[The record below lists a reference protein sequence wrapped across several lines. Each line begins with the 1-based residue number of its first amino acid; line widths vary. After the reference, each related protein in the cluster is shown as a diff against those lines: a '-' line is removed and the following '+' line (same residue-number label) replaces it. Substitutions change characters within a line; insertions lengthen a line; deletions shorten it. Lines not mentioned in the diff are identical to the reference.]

1 MKKTFDDELSA
12 VIVHNDKQLQNIKI
26 DNAKMNSEVEKSI
39 CQSEELLRELGHTL
53 PHVKAHKRE
62 TLRLNDM
69 ERLEW
74 DDVVA
79 EAEKCVEG
87 KVSIEQVFTKD
98 ELAANEE
105 FIVKLREDFNAI
117 HRLDAID
124 WTIPIVAGILGGII
138 DIVLVGIPERTKQG
152 TSAGPL
158 SDYIRG
164 LFDKTFPP
172 EEMEKLA
179 NSKISKTPFDAQDN
193 RNTKVYVEGLSAY
206 YHRLL
211 ELGHD
216 PILAFI
222 VGVLD
227 VLKGTMT
234 TIDKKGK
241 IVIQALDCYADRG
254 ESNLFVAI
262 AKVLRHLK
270 SDVTTSMGL
279 PAPLMGLF
287 NLFQF
292 GSIGEFEQTIAEIVQ
307 GMYYEGYDFI
317 HFCSMSIPT
326 IITEVIVRV
335 AYGIKMKKEGHSL
348 KESVAFTSNRQKHP
362 KLGTELF
369 LAHTAATAINAG
381 KVYVSENPLAIN
393 YPQWIAF
400 AKYSIA
406 QLKWTLIKKP
416 EMRYKYVQDI
426 LDEEWLNTYNETES
440 LWKEFNNG

>member
-1 MKKTFDDELSA
+1 MKTNIEKEFNNVLFFHNKRLKEASFELEVVNESLDER
-12 VIVHNDKQLQNIKI
+12 IK
-26 DNAKMNSEVEKSI
+26 KSEKIIEAFGYDLPEKSFLDHSTHTTAESDI
-39 CQSEELLRELGHTL
+39 EEWNEIVLQASSVIDR
-53 PHVKAHKRE
+53 
-62 TLRLNDM
+62 D
-69 ERLEW
+69 
-74 DDVVA
+74 
-79 EAEKCVEG
+79 
-87 KVSIEQVFTKD
+87 VSIEEIFT
-98 ELAANEE
+98 EEEISSNEE
-105 FIVKLREDFNAI
+105 YLIKIRNDFDSI
-117 HRLDAID
+117 HQMDSID

-164 LFDKTFPP
+164 LFEKAFPA
-172 EEMEKLA
+172 EEMEKIA
-179 NSKISKTPFDAQDN
+179 NSKTSKVPFDAQDN
-193 RNTKVYVEGLSAY
+193 RNTQVYVDGLSAY

-216 PILAFI
+216 PILAFV

-241 IVIQALDCYADRG
+241 IVIQVLDCYADRG
-254 ESNLFVAI
+254 EANLFAAI

-292 GSIGEFEQTIAEIVQ
+292 GSIGEFNQTIAEIVQ
-307 GMYYEGYDFI
+307 GMYHEGYDFI

-326 IITEVIVRV
+326 MITEVIVRV
-335 AYGIKMKKEGHSL
+335 TYGLKRKKEGHTL
-348 KESVAFTSNRQKHP
+348 NESVAFTASRQKHP

-369 LAHTAATAINAG
+369 LAHTIATAINAE

-393 YPQWIAF
+393 YTQWIAF
-400 AKYSIA
+400 AKYSIS
-406 QLKWTLIKKP
+406 QLKWTLVKKP
-416 EMRYKYVQDI
+416 KMRYKYVQNI
-426 LDEEWLNTYNETES
+426 LDEEWLDAYKETES
-440 LWKEFNNG
+440 LWKEFNNI

>member
-26 DNAKMNSEVEKSI
+26 DTAKMNSEVEKSI
-39 CQSEELLRELGHTL
+39 CQSEELLRELGYTL
-53 PHVKAHKRE
+53 PPVKAHKRE
-62 TLRLNDM
+62 TLMLNNMDC
-69 ERLEW
+69 LEW

-98 ELAANEE
+98 ELTANEE

-138 DIVLVGIPERTKQG
+138 DVVLVGIPERTKQG
-152 TSAGPL
+152 TSARPL

-164 LFDKTFPP
+164 LFDKVFPS

-179 NSKISKTPFDAQDN
+179 NSKIAKTPFDAQDN
-193 RNTKVYVEGLSAY
+193 RNTQIYVDGLSAY

-216 PILAFI
+216 PILAFV

-254 ESNLFVAI
+254 ESNLFAAI

-292 GSIGEFEQTIAEIVQ
+292 GSIGEFDQTIAEIVQ

-326 IITEVIVRV
+326 MITEVIVRV
-335 AYGIKMKKEGHSL
+335 AYGIKRKKEGHSL
-348 KESVAFTSNRQKHP
+348 KENVAFTANREKHP

-381 KVYVSENPLAIN
+381 KV
-393 YPQWIAF
+393 
-400 AKYSIA
+400 
-406 QLKWTLIKKP
+406 
-416 EMRYKYVQDI
+416 
-426 LDEEWLNTYNETES
+426 
-440 LWKEFNNG
+440 

>member
-1 MKKTFDDELSA
+1 MKNTFDDELSI
-12 VIVHNDKQLQNIKI
+12 VIKHNDEQLHNIKNDVTEI
-26 DNAKMNSEVEKSI
+26 GSEVGECI
-39 CQSEELLRELGHTL
+39 CQSEELLRELGYSL
-53 PHVKAHKRE
+53 PSTTSHINTQLQINDVDC
-62 TLRLNDM
+62 LN
-69 ERLEW
+69 W
-74 DDVVA
+74 DSIVD
-79 EAEKCVEG
+79 EAKSYVGED
-87 KVSIEQVFTKD
+87 VSIEQLFTEK
-98 ELAANEE
+98 EIASNEE
-105 FIVKLREDFNAI
+105 YLIKLREDFNAI
-117 HRLDAID
+117 HKLDAID

-138 DIVLVGIPERTKQG
+138 DVVLAGIPERTKQG

-158 SDYIRG
+158 SNYIRG
-164 LFDKTFPP
+164 LFEKAFPP

-179 NSKISKTPFDAQDN
+179 NSKISKVPFDAQDN
-193 RNTKVYVEGLSAY
+193 RITQVYVDGLSAY

-216 PILAFI
+216 PILAFV

-241 IVIQALDCYADRG
+241 LAIQALDCYADRG
-254 ESNLFVAI
+254 ETNLFAAI

-292 GSIGEFEQTIAEIVQ
+292 GSIGEFDQTVAEIVQ

-317 HFCSMSIPT
+317 HFWSMSIPT
-326 IITEVIVRV
+326 MITEVIVRV
-335 AYGIKMKKEGHSL
+335 SYGIKRKKEGHSL
-348 KESVAFTSNRQKHP
+348 KESVAFTTNRQKHP

-369 LAHTAATAINAG
+369 LAHTVATAINAG

-400 AKYSIA
+400 AKYSIS

-426 LDEEWLNTYNETES
+426 LDEEWLDTYKETEI
-440 LWKEFNNG
+440 LWKELNNS

>member
-12 VIVHNDKQLQNIKI
+12 VIVHNDERLKNIKK
-26 DNAKMNSEVEKSI
+26 DTEEMNSDVEKNI
-39 CQSEELLRELGHTL
+39 CQSEELLRELGYSL
-53 PHVKAHKRE
+53 PSVKMHKRE
-62 TLRLNDM
+62 SFSIEEIDSLDWETI
-69 ERLEW
+69 
-74 DDVVA
+74 VA
-79 EAEKCVEG
+79 EAEQSIEG

-98 ELAANEE
+98 ELVSNEE
-105 FIVKLREDFNAI
+105 FLVKLREDFNAI
-117 HRLDAID
+117 HRLDPID

-138 DIVLVGIPERTKQG
+138 DVVLVGIPGRTEQG

-164 LFDKTFPP
+164 LFEKTFPP

-193 RNTKVYVEGLSAY
+193 RNTKIYVEGLSAY

-216 PILAFI
+216 PILAFV

-254 ESNLFVAI
+254 ETNLFAAI
-262 AKVLRHLK
+262 AKVIRHLK

-292 GSIGEFEQTIAEIVQ
+292 GSIGEFDQTIAEIVQ

-326 IITEVIVRV
+326 MIVEVIVRV
-335 AYGIKMKKEGHSL
+335 AYGIKRKKEGYSL
-348 KESVAFTSNRQKHP
+348 KESIVFTSNRQKHP

-369 LAHTAATAINAG
+369 LAHTAATAINTG
-381 KVYVSENPLAIN
+381 KVYFSQNPLAIN

-400 AKYSIA
+400 AKCSIS
-406 QLKWTLIKKP
+406 QLKWVLIDRP
-416 EMRYKYVQDI
+416 EMRYKYVQEV
-426 LDEEWLNTYNETES
+426 LDEEWLAVYNETES
-440 LWKEFNNG
+440 VWNEFNN